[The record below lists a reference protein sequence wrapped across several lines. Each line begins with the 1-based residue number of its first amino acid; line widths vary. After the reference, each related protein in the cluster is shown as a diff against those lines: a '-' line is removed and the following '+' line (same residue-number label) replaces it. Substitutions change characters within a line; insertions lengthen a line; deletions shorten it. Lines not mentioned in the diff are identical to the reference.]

1 MAQQNF
7 QDYDPLDDYARRT
20 NSVREKLSFL
30 ITRVSVPFALVT
42 QCISESLLILLN
54 LSHLNIAMT
63 GICFYVSFL
72 LISKALVYHTG
83 FNINRKGIKIIF
95 T

>member
-30 ITRVSVPFALVT
+30 ITRVSVPFALVH
-42 QCISESLLILLN
+42 QCISESIAVDFMSSKYSHD
-54 LSHLNIAMT
+54 SHL
-63 GICFYVSFL
+63 F
-72 LISKALVYHTG
+72 ISSLFMITKALVYHTG
-83 FNINRKGIKIIF
+83 FSINRKRIKIIF

>member
-42 QCISESLLILLN
+42 QCISESLAVDFAQPISSKYSNDRHLFISSHFMF
-54 LSHLNIAMT
+54 LS
-63 GICFYVSFL
+63 C
-72 LISKALVYHTG
+72 
-83 FNINRKGIKIIF
+83 
-95 T
+95 